1 MAVSGGVAVRPRH
14 LPVRSP
20 DEPFVV
26 VDLSVPR
33 AVDVGRRTD
42 ADLQSLEGIHG
53 PGGPDVA
60 AGIAAAEAIIAAEV
74 ARLGQWLESRES
86 GPAIR
91 QLRERAGSL
100 VTNEVTRALSGLDV
114 PELARARIEA
124 LGMRIANKLLHGP
137 TTALREADDT
147 TRIAIMRMFGLD

>member
-1 MAVSGGVAVRPRH
+1 M
-14 LPVRSP
+14 
-20 DEPFVV
+20 DT
-26 VDLSVPR
+26 
-33 AVDVGRRTD
+33 GRRSD
-42 ADLQSLEGIHG
+42 VDLQSLEGIQG

-60 AGIAAAEAIIAAEV
+60 AGIAAAEAIVAAEV
-74 ARLGQWLESRES
+74 ARLGQWLETRQS

-100 VTNEVTRALSGLDV
+100 VTDEVTRALSGLDV

-147 TRIAIMRMFGLD
+147 TRAAIMRMFGFD